1 MADFIWKGVKLKRLE
16 EMLVFIAKVVD
27 QKGSI
32 AQPLLDR
39 IEFEYI
45 QAITAQRE
53 QSQSDRIRNLIG
65 AKNATNQV
73 QI

>member
-27 QKGSI
+27 VKGPI

-39 IEFEYI
+39 IECEYL
-45 QAITAQRE
+45 QAIAAQKE
-53 QSQSDRIRNLIG
+53 QTQSDRIRNLIG
-65 AKNATNQV
+65 AKNATNRV
-73 QI
+73 HF

>member
-39 IEFEYI
+39 IESEYV
-45 QAITAQRE
+45 QAITAQKE
-53 QSQSDRIRNLIG
+53 QSQSDRIQNLIG

-73 QI
+73 QF

>member
-27 QKGSI
+27 VKGPI

-39 IEFEYI
+39 IECEYL
-45 QAITAQRE
+45 QAIAAQKE
-53 QSQSDRIRNLIG
+53 QTQSDRIRNLIG
-65 AKNATNQV
+65 ANNATNQI
-73 QI
+73 QF